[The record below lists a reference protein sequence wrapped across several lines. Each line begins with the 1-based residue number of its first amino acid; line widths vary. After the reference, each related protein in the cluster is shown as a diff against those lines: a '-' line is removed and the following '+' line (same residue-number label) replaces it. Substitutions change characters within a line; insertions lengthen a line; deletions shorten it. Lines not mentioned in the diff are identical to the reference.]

1 MAMGT
6 LRRAS
11 RLSAVTLAAV
21 IALLCVATIDP
32 RAPATA
38 QSDPYLRSSATALG
52 MTLTLML
59 PRRAYRWNALIPVR
73 VRLDNHSSHPWGL
86 VKEPDRCDRYNFS
99 LYPVTHSGRV
109 LEAVPL
115 RFLSYFCNKGVAG
128 YSLLP
133 GHSLWRQEYAL
144 VRAGRLEASLGGE
157 RALLTTPP
165 ITLHLVSGGAPAT
178 IAVSPSPVVQADV
191 RSPGSSA
198 TPILYQYVLHC
209 ESNGDRSGLE
219 EAYWTVA
226 PAGHIVAP
234 VYQEQPST
242 CSWSI
247 VAGRAGYPVRK
258 VIYREVP
265 PSPNPTHPA

>member
-1 MAMGT
+1 M
-6 LRRAS
+6 
-11 RLSAVTLAAV
+11 
-21 IALLCVATIDP
+21 ALLSATIDP
-32 RAPATA
+32 HGPVIAH
-38 QSDPYLRSSATALG
+38 SDPYLRSSVTALG
-52 MTLTLML
+52 MTLTLL
-59 PRRAYRWNALIPVR
+59 IPRRAYRWNALIQVR
-73 VRLDNHSSHPWGL
+73 VRLDNHSSHPWRL
-86 VKEPDRCDRYNFS
+86 VKEPNSCDLHNFS

-109 LEAVPL
+109 LDAVPL
-115 RFLSYFCNKGVAG
+115 RFLSSFCAKGLPR

-144 VRAGRLEASLGGE
+144 VRASRLEASLGGN

-165 ITLHLVSGGAPAT
+165 NTLRLVSGGAPAT

-191 RSPGSSA
+191 RSPGSDA

-226 PAGHIVAP
+226 PAGHLVAP
-234 VYQEQPST
+234 VYQDQPST

-247 VAGRAGYPVRK
+247 VAGRLGYPVRK

-265 PSPNPTHPA
+265 PSPSRGEGSNYGKRFL